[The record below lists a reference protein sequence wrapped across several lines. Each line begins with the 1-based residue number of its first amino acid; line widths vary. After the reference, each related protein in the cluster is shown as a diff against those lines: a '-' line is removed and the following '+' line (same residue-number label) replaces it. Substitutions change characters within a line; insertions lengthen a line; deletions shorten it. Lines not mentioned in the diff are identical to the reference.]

1 MNIGYTDNDLLE
13 KEWINKVRFFQV
25 LEWPSQSPDLNLIK
39 HMTVLKKHVC
49 ARKLTHLGEL
59 HRFCQ
64 ERWLK
69 IKPEDYQ
76 QLVDGYQK
84 HLMEVI
90 MAKGHLTKYHN
101 CCMYIFHPADLV
113 LVHH

>member
-84 HLMEVI
+84 HLI
-90 MAKGHLTKYHN
+90 
-101 CCMYIFHPADLV
+101 
-113 LVHH
+113 LVHHRKVRAVEIIGIEECHDVHFLYVNF